1 MKFKQSRC
9 LAAIDLPSDIN
20 GSIGPVRR
28 ILVNVFNSSRGSDTR
43 MALLQATLRTV
54 LAHIDNSEVKEEV
67 VEVKPKRNKV
77 AK

>member
-1 MKFKQSRC
+1 MKFKQARC

-28 ILVNVFNSSRGSDTR
+28 ILVNVFNSSRGSDTK

-54 LAHIDNSEVKEEV
+54 LAHIDNTEIKET
-67 VEVKPKRNKV
+67 KKKGT
-77 AK
+77 K